1 MPQTLKLIKIGGF
14 FQKDFPFGIY
24 KVRHLKSEY
33 TEDKI
38 FKREFWKLIYLVEG
52 HGEKLIN
59 GKAYPMKPGS
69 LFLIH
74 PDDVTTFRIESESIQ
89 IYNILFLPEVLGT
102 GLRELKND
110 FEFFSIFEA
119 HFNPSLQSE
128 HREQLYVLD
137 STRDSEALIR
147 RIMKEYTKALPDSR
161 SMIRLMLQ
169 ELLIMISRLS
179 IRKIKGRRQQG
190 IVSYVNSVI
199 ESHFRD
205 EFDLAFLASK
215 IGVTESHLCRLYKVE
230 TGSTVMEALLRKRL
244 EEAEFLLRSA
254 PHKRISEIC
263 YECGFN
269 DLSYFYRAFKSFSG
283 VNPGTFRKKL
293 GLH

>member
-1 MPQTLKLIKIGGF
+1 MAPTLKLIKMLGF
-14 FQKDFPFGIY
+14 FQKDFPFGVY
-24 KVRHLKSEY
+24 KFRHQKADY
-33 TEDKI
+33 TDDKTY
-38 FKREFWKLIYLVEG
+38 KREFWKLIYLVEG

-59 GKAYPMKPGS
+59 GRAYPMKPGS

-74 PDDVTTFRIESESIQ
+74 PDDVTTFRIKSESIQ
-89 IYNILFLPEVLGT
+89 IYNILFLPEVIGS

-110 FEFFSIFEA
+110 FEFFSIFDT
-119 HFNPSLQSE
+119 HFNPALQSE

-137 STRDSEALIR
+137 STRESEALIR
-147 RIMKEYTKALPDSR
+147 RIIKEYAKALPDSR
-161 SMIRLMLQ
+161 TMIRLMFQ

-179 IRKIKGRRQQG
+179 VRKIKGRRQLG
-190 IVSYVNSVI
+190 IVNYVNSVI
-199 ESHFRD
+199 ESHFQD

-215 IGVTESHLCRLYKVE
+215 IGVTESHLCRLYKAE
-230 TGSTVMEALLRKRL
+230 TGRTVMEALLHKRL
-244 EEAEFLLRSA
+244 EEADKLLRSS
-254 PHKRISEIC
+254 PQKRICEIC